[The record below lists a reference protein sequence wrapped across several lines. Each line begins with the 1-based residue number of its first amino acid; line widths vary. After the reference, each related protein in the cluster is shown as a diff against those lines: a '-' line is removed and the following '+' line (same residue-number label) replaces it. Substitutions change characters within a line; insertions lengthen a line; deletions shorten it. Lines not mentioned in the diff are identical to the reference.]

1 LSPRPPVEWWWLV
14 SAHVLVTIAGLDML
28 SARGR
33 AYVRALRASGWRGEA
48 ELYETPGEQH
58 VYFLNKPDSEKAAKE
73 MEVVADF
80 INGGQGSSAAVRT
93 DA

>member
-1 LSPRPPVEWWWLV
+1 MPPEEWRRLA
-14 SAHVLVTIAGLDML
+14 SARVLTVAGLDML

-80 INGGQGSSAAVRT
+80 INNGGQGSSAALRM

>member
-1 LSPRPPVEWWWLV
+1 MARLRARARYCSR
-14 SAHVLVTIAGLDML
+14 AGPAEREGSRL
-28 SARGR
+28 A

-80 INGGQGSSAAVRT
+80 INGGQGSSAALRT